1 MLSKGLFSP
10 LGPLSAISL
19 GVLFALA
26 SASAAGA
33 QSFSRTFS
41 VSPESVWLEVTNQIG
56 SIKVTAAS
64 TNTNKVVVNARQV
77 DGDARTIATQ
87 TSDGKVK
94 VEVNGRGTVDLD
106 INVPP
111 STKVNLYT
119 YKGAISVVNLTGPV
133 RARITTEGNIQLT
146 GLRSSEVFAHSI
158 SGNVVFNGDVIP
170 DGDYTLKS
178 FSGRVDVTFPPNA
191 NFRLSASS
199 IGGVM
204 DLGGFPMK
212 FDRQTDQLVEA
223 ACGNGRAKVFL
234 WTQEGSIHLHR
245 KP

>member
-1 MLSKGLFSP
+1 MSKGASSSLK
-10 LGPLSAISL
+10 LLS
-19 GVLFALA
+19 ALA
-26 SASAAGA
+26 SGLLSVTFAATLASA
-33 QSFSRTFS
+33 QSFSKTFS
-41 VSPESVWLEVTNQIG
+41 VSPESCWLEVTNQTG
-56 SIKVTAAS
+56 SIKVTANNAA
-64 TNTNKVVVNARQV
+64 TNKVVINAKQV
-77 DGDARTIATQ
+77 DSEARTVATQ
-87 TSDGKVK
+87 AADGKIK
-94 VEVNGRGTVDLD
+94 VEVNGRGPVDFE

-119 YKGAISVVNLTGPV
+119 YKGAISVVNLVGSV

-158 SGNVVFNGDVIP
+158 SGNVVFNGDVLP
-170 DGDYTLKS
+170 DGEYTLKS

-191 NFRLSASS
+191 SFRLSASS

-223 ACGNGRAKVFL
+223 ACGNGRAKVVL
-234 WTQEGSIHLHR
+234 WTQEGSIHLRR